1 MDKVKKQPVVEKKNK
16 IYTIDAYDGDISIR
30 AEEMK
35 KMSAE
40 QVQASLVFFWTLGK
54 ELCEILPSFLMEML
68 NNMKKPE

>member
-1 MDKVKKQPVVEKKNK
+1 MAILYRPVVEKKNK

-40 QVQASLVFFWTLGK
+40 QVQASLVFFWALGK
-54 ELCEILPSFLMEML
+54 ESCEILPSFLMEML
-68 NNMKKPE
+68 SNMGKQE

>member
-1 MDKVKKQPVVEKKNK
+1 MVEKKNK
-16 IYTIDAYDGDISIR
+16 IYTIEAYDGNISIR

-40 QVQASLVFFWTLGK
+40 QVQASLVFFWTFGK